1 MAHHKR
7 RKRKNARAGCLLC
20 KPHKHQRAKG
30 MAWAQTH
37 QELRARES
45 ERQQR
50 QEAGVR

>member
-7 RKRKNARAGCLLC
+7 RKRKNARAGCLFC
-20 KPHKHQRAKG
+20 KPHKHQRCKG
-30 MAWAQTH
+30 MKWAQTH

-50 QEAGVR
+50 REAGVR